1 MTGKPNK
8 LNKDISELFN
18 AEANKEIKN
27 VVNYCN
33 DTAGIIVKE
42 ETVVAANGEVGF

>member
-8 LNKDISELFN
+8 LNKDISELSK

-27 VVNYCN
+27 VVKYCS
-33 DTAGIIVKE
+33 DTAGIMVKE
-42 ETVVAANGEVGF
+42 ETLVAANGEVEF